1 MKTQQKGF
9 TLIELIIVIV
19 VLGIL
24 AVTAAPQFFNFS
36 SDARE
41 STVKGME
48 GSVKAAVQ
56 MVYGKALI
64 EGVENIADT
73 ATTRPVVTTS
83 DGVTVFTNYGYPA
96 ADGMAFALDIDS
108 TDWTTELLD
117 GTVAA
122 TLGAT
127 ATDAAAA
134 QFVIYPADVASPIAA
149 TDPGT
154 CYVIYQEATTS
165 AKAVVSSVITG
176 C

>member
-1 MKTQQKGF
+1 MKTQKGF

-36 SDARE
+36 SDAKE
-41 STVKGME
+41 SVVKGME
-48 GSVKAAVQ
+48 GSVKGAAQ

-64 EGVENIADT
+64 EGIENIADT
-73 ATTRPVVTTS
+73 ATTRPEVTS
-83 DGVTVFTNYGYPA
+83 EGVTVLTNYGYPA
-96 ADGMAFALDIDS
+96 ADGMASALDITS

-117 GTVAA
+117 GTVA
-122 TLGAT
+122 TTPGAT
-127 ATDAAAA
+127 ATGAAAT
-134 QFVIYPADVASPIAA
+134 QFVIYPAGVASPIAA

-154 CYVIYQEATTS
+154 CYVIYQEATAT
-165 AKAVVSSVITG
+165 AKAEVSSVTTG